1 MDTLI
6 GALLALVSAF
16 GWGTA
21 SVLIKLGMRNK
32 SAITVNIIRLYITTF
47 VYISIF
53 LITGK
58 YKEILSLSPEIIL
71 VTFISSLFGFVIGD
85 YFYFNALKL
94 MGVSRTVPITSSYP
108 LWTMLWAWMFF
119 GKKIITQTLLGAL
132 FIFLAIVIV
141 RKGGLEE
148 RLNPKGFVYAIL
160 APISWSI
167 AIVLLDFLSL
177 YIDPFALAGLR
188 MTSAAIGISVFLP
201 KYSKELKGVTKSEIG
216 ILSGAALLGL
226 IIGQYAFVKSVS
238 LVGSHISTPISAINP
253 IVSSL
258 LAVALLKEPPNSKI
272 FVGLILAVVG
282 VVLISTVH

>member
-1 MDTLI
+1 M
-6 GALLALVSAF
+6 
-16 GWGTA
+16 
-21 SVLIKLGMRNK
+21 IKLGMRNK
-32 SAITVNIIRLYITTF
+32 SAITVNIIRLYIITF
-47 VYISIF
+47 VYVSIF

-58 YKEILSLSPEIIL
+58 YKGILSLSPEIIL
-71 VTFISSLFGFVIGD
+71 VTFISGLFGFVIGD
-85 YFYFNALKL
+85 YFYFSTLKL
-94 MGVSRTVPITSSYP
+94 IGVSRTVPITSSYP

-119 GKKIITQTLLGAL
+119 GREITTQTLLGAL

-148 RLNPKGFVYAIL
+148 RLDPKGFVYAIL
-160 APISWSI
+160 ASISWSI

-177 YIDPFALAGLR
+177 YIDPFSLAGLR
-188 MTSAAIGISVFLP
+188 MTFAAIGISIFLP
-201 KYSKELKGVTKSEIG
+201 KYSEELREITKNEIWV
-216 ILSGAALLGL
+216 LSGAALVGL

-258 LAVALLKEPPNSKI
+258 LAIALLKEPPNSKI